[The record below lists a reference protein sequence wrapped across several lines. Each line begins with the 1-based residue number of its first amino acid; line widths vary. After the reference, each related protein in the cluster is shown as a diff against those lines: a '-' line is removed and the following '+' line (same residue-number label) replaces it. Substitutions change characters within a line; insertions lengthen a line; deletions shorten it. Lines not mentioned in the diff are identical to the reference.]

1 MRLTKPGQYRDDTYL
16 DGYSDTIHS
25 VMQLRYAKKDG
36 YNPIWSRDGVTFCR
50 KDNGQCCVAINDIPF
65 SFEDLDILAPA
76 LGFYEVQEQAE
87 LRKWQRRLKKASQE
101 DVEQIDDYI
110 QFYDGRIKRINALRK
125 QICQMKT
132 LI

>member
-1 MRLTKPGQYRDDTYL
+1 MRLTKPGQYRDNTYL

-50 KDNGQCCVAINDIPF
+50 KDNGQGC
-65 SFEDLDILAPA
+65 LA
-76 LGFYEVQEQAE
+76 
-87 LRKWQRRLKKASQE
+87 
-101 DVEQIDDYI
+101 
-110 QFYDGRIKRINALRK
+110 INALRR
-125 QICQMKT
+125 QICQMKN